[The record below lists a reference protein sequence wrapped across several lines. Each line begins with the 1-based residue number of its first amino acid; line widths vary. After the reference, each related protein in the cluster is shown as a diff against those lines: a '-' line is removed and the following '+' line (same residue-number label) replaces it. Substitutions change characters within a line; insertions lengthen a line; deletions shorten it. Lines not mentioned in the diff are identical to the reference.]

1 MAFGILACWRWH
13 YLHRYKTML
22 AMAVSQPTLSPILCA
37 IISNTLRQS
46 VTDGPPHATVHL
58 ESADLRHVMLT
69 TEGVKNRLPP
79 SLPCVLVCRLHD
91 VRQHRG
97 QRRKKAISR
106 SVRIDSVI
114 RALLMQHRVSH
125 LKIAHQS
132 PDSSCRYSVRSLE
145 GRADRCRQVREE
157 VSVNVAVS
165 YRLLARS
172 ARALTNPDTDGQCVR
187 LGRKSGIV
195 HEDSRWTPGS

>member
-79 SLPCVLVCRLHD
+79 SLPCVLVCRLH
-91 VRQHRG
+91 VVQQHRG
-97 QRRKKAISR
+97 QRREEAFSR
-106 SVRIDSVI
+106 SVRVDLVI
-114 RALLMQHRVSH
+114 RAPSMQHTI
-125 LKIAHQS
+125 LYLQITHQS
-132 PDSSCRYSVRSLE
+132 SEPSCRCSVRSLE
-145 GRADRCRQVREE
+145 GRADR
-157 VSVNVAVS
+157 
-165 YRLLARS
+165 
-172 ARALTNPDTDGQCVR
+172 
-187 LGRKSGIV
+187 
-195 HEDSRWTPGS
+195 SR